1 MGNHISNPC
10 EFECLSEETMVE
22 VYDEIE
28 EEYKTITLSEMNRI
42 LLKDEID
49 AKVIIAE

>member
-1 MGNHISNPC
+1 MGNHICNIC
-10 EFECLSEETMVE
+10 EFECLSEDTLVE

-28 EEYKTITLSEMNRI
+28 EQYKTITLSEMNRI

-49 AKVIIAE
+49 AKVIIEE